1 MVTEAPP
8 VPGSSR
14 PGTGPVPDGPASRAR
29 AAHPVLRL
37 WGQARG
43 VRLRLLGAAVVGALA
58 SGCAVALMATSAWL
72 IARAAQQPPVLYLMV
87 AVVSVRALGIGRGVL
102 RYVERLISH
111 DAAFRVLGGIRERF
125 VAHLAAIAPAALPL
139 WRRGDLLAR
148 TVDDVDD
155 AGDAFLRGLLPLA
168 GAALV
173 GAGTIV
179 LSFLILPAA
188 GIALAVALAIACVL
202 LPVLSARRSAR
213 IESRS
218 VQLRADRTRL
228 VSELLDDLPE
238 LTVSGGLPARLGEL
252 DRIETDH
259 RRVAAGTARA
269 GGVAAAIAVAAM
281 GAAVWLATWFAVP
294 AVLQQNMDPVLL
306 AVVVLTPL
314 ALTDVVQAVGLA
326 GTALN
331 RATAALRRL
340 FSVMDTPPVTAPAPA
355 HPAVLPDPPGGP
367 TVRLRGVAARWPGAD
382 RDALTDID
390 LDLAPGRRIVVV
402 GESGSGKSTLI
413 AVLLG
418 FLTPT
423 AGRITVDGVDV
434 ATLDPD
440 TVRTL
445 FSWCD
450 QRAYLFD
457 STVLENVR
465 LARPDA
471 SEADIA
477 AALRDAGAGPWLD
490 GLPQGMNTRVGEH
503 GRAVSG
509 GERQRVALA
518 RAIVADRPV
527 LLADEPAAHLDA
539 ATADRVTE
547 RILRPDPGRCVLL
560 VTHRGSDEDRA
571 DEVVRLH
578 GGRRIG

>member
-1 MVTEAPP
+1 MTRTDPLAGTPAPAGVPGPAGGSGPGGRPP
-8 VPGSSR
+8 V
-14 PGTGPVPDGPASRAR
+14 V
-29 AAHPVLRL
+29 RL

-43 VRLRLLGAAVVGALA
+43 VRARLIGAAVVGALA

-125 VAHLAAIAPAALPL
+125 VAHLAVIAPAALPL

-188 GIALAVALAIACVL
+188 GIALALALLVACVL
-202 LPVLSARRSAR
+202 LPVVGGRRSAR
-213 IESRS
+213 TESQT

-228 VSELLDDLPE
+228 VSDLLDDLPE
-238 LTVSGGLPARLGEL
+238 LTVSGALPARLAEL
-252 DRIETDH
+252 DRIERAT

-269 GGVAAAIAVAAM
+269 GGIAAAVAVAAM
-281 GAAVWLATWFAVP
+281 GAAVWLATWFGVP
-294 AVLQQNMDPVLL
+294 AVLDQDLNPVLL

-331 RATAALRRL
+331 RASAALRRL
-340 FSVMDTPPVTAPAPA
+340 FAVMDTPPVTAPAPA
-355 HPAVLPDPPGGP
+355 HPAPLPQPAGGP
-367 TVRLRGVAARWPGAD
+367 TIRLRGVSARWPGAE
-382 RDALTDID
+382 RDALTGID
-390 LDLAPGRRIVVV
+390 LDLVPGRRIVVT

-423 AGRITVDGVDV
+423 AGRITVDDVDA

-440 TVRTL
+440 AVRTL

-450 QRAYLFD
+450 QRSYLFD
-457 STVLENVR
+457 SSVLENVR

-471 SEADIA
+471 TAEQVL
-477 AALRDAGAGPWLD
+477 AALRDAGAGPWVD
-490 GLPQGMNTRVGEH
+490 ALPSGIDTRVGEH

-518 RAIVADRPV
+518 RAILAGRPV

-539 ATADRVTE
+539 ATAELVTE
-547 RILRPDPGRCVLL
+547 RILRPGPDRSVLL
-560 VTHRGSDEDRA
+560 VSHRPADEDLA
-571 DEVVRLH
+571 DEVVRLAD
-578 GGRRIG
+578 GRRVG